1 MPSRCS
7 RGRAPAEVVDHGGDG
22 ERAER
27 VRISRVP
34 DRRGEALDEASERAH
49 VGSLHP
55 LFGDLRV
62 VGAHGCVLAA
72 VLCDEDEDFVVEVDV
87 APAAEDELV
96 DDRRVELEIEVLA
109 VENAGVV
116 RQRLL

>member
-1 MPSRCS
+1 M
-7 RGRAPAEVVDHGGDG
+7 
-22 ERAER
+22 
-27 VRISRVP
+27 
-34 DRRGEALDEASERAH
+34 
-49 VGSLHP
+49 
-55 LFGDLRV
+55 
-62 VGAHGCVLAA
+62 
-72 VLCDEDEDFVVEVDV
+72 LCDEDEDFVVEVDV